1 MIEPK
6 INPSFAVSKA
16 LASAFVHL
24 ENDQHFQ
31 VVLKMLEERRDALA
45 LGAAMPQDLNRRAET
60 CGRVQELVDIIS
72 AAKGARK
79 MNFSDAAS
87 SVSSAAKGGGW

>member
-6 INPSFAVSKA
+6 INPSFAVSQA
-16 LASAFVHL
+16 LAQAFVHL

-31 VVLKMLEERRDALA
+31 VVLKMLEERVVALA
-45 LGAAMPQDLNRRAET
+45 LGAAMPQDSNRRAET

-79 MNFSDAAS
+79 MNFSDAIAPLR
-87 SVSSAAKGGGW
+87 SAAKGGGW